1 MLPWLN
7 GHYKKGNK
15 GVIFQQDNAP
25 AHKSKST
32 KLWLNKNGI
41 NVMKWPPFS
50 PDLNPIE
57 NIWSIIKF
65 KLYKDNKKYTTLDEL
80 WERIVKEANS
90 ITKDEIKFLVS
101 SVDKRLLLVLQKK
114 GGHTDY

>member
-1 MLPWLN
+1 MC
-7 GHYKKGNK
+7 K
-15 GVIFQQDNAP
+15 QDNAP

-90 ITKDEIKFLVS
+90 ITKDEIKSLVS